1 MLSFIT
7 DQDAAVVREQLEKDL
22 HSAKVQLRDRRAGT
36 ADATE
41 GGNMGTEEEE
51 NSTEVRMN
59 CIIAKRKRL
68 SILHMYM

>member
-51 NSTEVRMN
+51 NSTEVS
-59 CIIAKRKRL
+59 IIAKRKRL
-68 SILHMYM
+68 SILHMYT